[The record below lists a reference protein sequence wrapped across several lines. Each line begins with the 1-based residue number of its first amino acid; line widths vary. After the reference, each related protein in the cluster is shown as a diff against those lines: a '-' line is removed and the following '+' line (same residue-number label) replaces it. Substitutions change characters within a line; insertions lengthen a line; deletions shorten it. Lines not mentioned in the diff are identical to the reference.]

1 MGRRKWVPQKKQV
14 ATDEWSGRKALPQH
28 SLEWILAEEVLVPDR
43 TEIVEELAQLVDTDE
58 EMEQTPRNIKY
69 RKKKKKSRRN
79 QKTVHFSTP
88 LSVIIPNVELEI
100 VSLDSNSDE
109 PLLLQYNGVV
119 GTEETDHEHHDFF
132 LIESTRDIGVMFP
145 CDSKGRRVSITTP
158 HGIRVVLSLLCPQA
172 TRIQQE
178 VFQRAVSQDRT
189 LQIILVQRA
198 DQSWRLQL
206 YLTETAFRL
215 CHPSFVPVRTNVMA
229 WRSKKLQPVMDLR
242 IILETLFAA
251 PPVSENLLLPS
262 AKQVYSVTDNVQ
274 LVAAMQ
280 HEAQQLPMCIPG
292 LVPTLRPYQEHAV
305 RWMLQRESGTGVAG
319 EEWKLAWRVLNAD
332 IPSLTEWEGAND
344 VLLYN
349 PFMGWLAKAVN
360 EARSM
365 CVPPISDTR
374 GGILAESMGLGK
386 TVEVLACIL
395 ANPRPVEE
403 CSRTIN
409 QMPFVKRRLVFDDD
423 ASGEVDLSVLKTLD
437 DEEDNKV
444 NDSNKKQKVGV
455 VEDLAEFAEAEES
468 DVDSVKDE
476 SAAVCVSA
484 QNASEEQ
491 VEEAKV
497 NFQVVTPDVSRKP
510 FAIEERWLDDDN
522 VGSCICS
529 KLVCFSTAR
538 SGLAKSQPIV
548 ICKSCEEPMHWFC
561 ASFNTVHEMR
571 SKTKAVHLRQRYTNL
586 TIECGLCEDQLC
598 PCCVFSKKRKLKSA
612 ATLIVTPAAILNQW
626 TREIKRHTLRAD
638 KTQMNILIYEGINR
652 VTKMQGARK
661 LDESIKLLHPKVL
674 ATADIVL
681 MTFDALMGD
690 LGHSDDN
697 KFIASCEEESMFS
710 SQCSLRR
717 RKRYR
722 VVPSP
727 LQSIE
732 WWRVCLDEAQR
743 VETPTAASARMALKL
758 DAVHRWCVSGTPIGR
773 GKLEDLF
780 GLLLF
785 LRVEPFCHPA
795 WFKKCF
801 GPSSPQSIIGCRIA
815 SLLRHVFWR
824 STKALPCVREQMGVP
839 EQAETKTIL
848 NFSSVEKYFYDR
860 QLEETVALVGDVTER
875 TKTGK
880 KRKVV
885 QIQVLTERLHKLR
898 AACCH
903 PQVGSSGLAHGTKRR
918 WASPSNHESER
929 GLASRVMT
937 MSQILHRF
945 IDDARQKCEESQ
957 RLVILHTNGMGAI
970 ARLKVEAK
978 KRGIEVRV
986 SDAELLR
993 ESCRLYE
1000 ESLAL
1005 GEANAV
1011 PTLTTGEVLL
1021 TGSIGFREPQ
1031 RVIKS
1036 GSFVADW
1043 ECSSHSGEVWT
1054 RIDFEGARKIIQMTV
1069 RSIACVPPA
1078 VSNERNQHFTI
1089 KCLHAREIML
1099 QVSSAAVGGEFVD
1112 VASIIL
1118 PFSEAPAATHWQTIS
1133 NFRTNKSKSWR
1144 VVIKSFYN
1152 DGRDS
1157 FTSVDTNTF
1166 GVYAGLEIQLYEAD
1180 IANDPLQRLHCLHNA
1195 SLSLQLLLD
1204 ANNDQDAVDLIEEKI
1219 KKMKAEEEK
1228 IESLYLDVLRSIH
1241 TECHRKLSEENKE
1254 RERLEIELRVM
1265 HTSSRNKP
1273 IKDCWDDNW
1282 WDDFLVLLRLH
1293 GSENEQKAFCE
1304 KVVQDMDGY
1313 LRNTVDTTNSDG
1325 IIAFP
1330 EFGDVNGLRVAIN
1343 SRIERIRDGI
1353 GGKNNRTSRRAQEAL
1368 VEDGLHN
1375 VLTNKVLR
1383 FRCPAGGHKQCM
1395 HSILNL
1401 SASPDEEERFENS
1414 HCRVCKA
1421 DWLQMGPK
1429 CQHCKIGE
1437 NLEELAPD
1445 RVTLLLMTS
1454 LHAILKG
1461 PFGVSF
1467 FKKANVADAGISER
1481 ARLFWE
1487 VMEAERRERAAAW
1500 RMWRT
1505 HLDLL
1510 NDLDELGQCKS
1521 SMRILYD
1528 NEDVTTLSEEQLNAV
1543 VVPFDVHTRYH
1554 DHAAKAAMF
1563 MGDLRRAKDTL
1574 RFLRNQAVEEATKQE
1589 DNPKDD
1595 DQSDRCVL
1603 CLSGFGSER
1612 AVLRCGHSYHLSPC
1626 LEDLKARS
1634 RLIAC
1639 PMRCR
1644 IRTDPSEVMI
1654 ATAKRNDDG
1663 SRCRRNVKGSWGTK
1677 VTRLVADVL
1686 DIRDKGEKGVIFS
1699 QWEDMLDIV
1708 QGALTENGVLL
1719 ARATSMR
1726 HIGSRSETFL
1736 RDRAC
1741 TVLLL
1746 NVKNGAEGLTL
1757 LEATHVFMVEP
1768 LLNCGLD
1775 SQAINRVHRI
1785 GQHKKT
1791 YVHRYLM
1798 ADTIEMKID
1807 QLRVEH
1813 LDEEEQLEDSIYES
1827 KGTMLIRAGG
1837 IDGGFRSEQ
1846 ELLSVLQP

>member
-1 MGRRKWVPQKKQV
+1 M
-14 ATDEWSGRKALPQH
+14 
-28 SLEWILAEEVLVPDR
+28 AEEVLVPDR
-43 TEIVEELAQLVDTDE
+43 TEIVEELAQLVDTDDE
-58 EMEQTPRNIKY
+58 LEQKPRNSKR

-79 QKTVHFSTP
+79 KKTVHFSTP
-88 LSVIIPNVELEI
+88 LSVIIPNAELEI
-100 VSLDSNSDE
+100 VSADGNSDE

-119 GTEETDHEHHDFF
+119 GTEETDHEHYAF
-132 LIESTRDIGVMFP
+132 LTESTRDIGVIFP
-145 CDSKGRRVSITTP
+145 CDDDSSRRVSVTTCR
-158 HGIRVVLSLLCPQA
+158 GVRVALPILHPEP
-172 TRIQQE
+172 TRTLQE
-178 VFQRAVSQDRT
+178 AFLRAVSQDRT
-189 LQIILVQRA
+189 LQINLVQKGQNNA
-198 DQSWRLQL
+198 WRLQL
-206 YLTETAFRL
+206 YLTDAAFRL
-215 CHPSFVPVRTNVMA
+215 CHPAVVPLLTNAMA
-229 WRSKKLQPVMDLR
+229 WRSKKLQPAIDLR
-242 IILETLFAA
+242 MILETLFAI
-251 PPVSENLLLPS
+251 PHNKVHENRLPSPS

-274 LVAAMQ
+274 LRAAMEQ
-280 HEAQQLPMCIPG
+280 EAPPSPLCIPG

-305 RWMLQRESGTGVAG
+305 RWMLQREKGMGVAG
-319 EEWKLAWRVLNAD
+319 EEWKLAWRILKAD
-332 IPSLTEWEGAND
+332 TPALTEWEGADD

-349 PFMGWLAKAVN
+349 PFMGWLTKSIK

-365 CVPPISDTR
+365 CMPPLSDTR

-395 ANPRPVEE
+395 ANPRPAEV

-409 QMPFVKRRLVFDDD
+409 QTPSAKRRLVFDDD
-423 ASGEVDLSVLKTLD
+423 ASEEVDISVIKTIT
-437 DEEDNKV
+437 DEESNKV
-444 NDSNKKQKVGV
+444 NDSNKKQKVGA

-468 DVDSVKDE
+468 DAESRNDE
-476 SAAVCVSA
+476 MAVVRSSA

-491 VEEAKV
+491 EGDTKL
-497 NFQVVTPDVSRKP
+497 NFHVVTPDVSRKP
-510 FAIEERWLDDDN
+510 ILIEERWLDDDT

-529 KLVCFSTAR
+529 RLICFSTAHN
-538 SGLAKSQPIV
+538 GLSKSQPIV
-548 ICKSCEEPMHWFC
+548 ICRSCEEPMHWLC
-561 ASFNTVHEMR
+561 ASFDTVHEMR
-571 SKTKAVHLRQRYTNL
+571 SQTKAVHLRQRYTNL

-626 TREIKRHTLRAD
+626 TREIKRHAVRDD
-638 KTQMNILIYEGINR
+638 KTNMNVLIYEGINR

-674 ATADIVL
+674 ATADFVL

-690 LGHSDDN
+690 LGHSDEN
-697 KFIASCEEESMFS
+697 KFIVSGEEESMLS
-710 SQCSLRR
+710 NQCNLRR

-758 DAVHRWCVSGTPIGR
+758 EAVHRWCVSGTPIGR

-801 GPSSPQSIIGCRIA
+801 GPSSPQSNIGCRIA
-815 SLLRHVFWR
+815 TLLRHVFWR
-824 STKALPCVREQMGVP
+824 STKALEFVREQMGVP
-839 EQAETKTIL
+839 EQAETKIIL
-848 NFSSVEKYFYDR
+848 NFSSIEKHFYDR
-860 QLEETVALVGDVTER
+860 QLEETLTTVEDVTQR
-875 TKTGK
+875 TKAGK
-880 KRKVV
+880 KRKAV
-885 QIQVLTERLHKLR
+885 QIQLLAERLHKLR

-903 PQVGSSGLAHGTKRR
+903 PQVGSSGLGHGTKRR
-918 WASPSNHESER
+918 WAPSSNQESEK

-978 KRGIEVRV
+978 ERGIEVGE

-1000 ESLAL
+1000 ESLDL

-1021 TGSIGFREPQ
+1021 SGSIGFREPQ
-1031 RVIKS
+1031 RLVKS

-1043 ECSSHSGEVWT
+1043 ECSSHPGEVWT
-1054 RIDFEGARKIIQMTV
+1054 RIDFEGARKIIQMKV
-1069 RSIACVPPA
+1069 RPIVCVPQV
-1078 VSNERNQHFTI
+1078 VSSERNQHFTF

-1099 QVSSAAVGGEFVD
+1099 QVSSAAAGGEFVD
-1112 VASIIL
+1112 VASIIV
-1118 PFSEAPAATHWQTIS
+1118 PFSEAPATTHWQTIGG
-1133 NFRTNKSKSWR
+1133 FRTNKSKSWR
-1144 VVIKSFYN
+1144 VVVKGFYN
-1152 DGRDS
+1152 DGFEA
-1157 FTSVDTNTF
+1157 FTPVDTNTF
-1166 GVYAGLEIQLYEAD
+1166 GVYAGLEIQLHEAD

-1195 SLSLQLLLD
+1195 SLSLQLLLN
-1204 ANNDQDAVDLIEEKI
+1204 ANDDQDSVGAIKEKMQ
-1219 KKMKAEEEK
+1219 KMKTEEDK
-1228 IESLYLDVLRSIH
+1228 IESLYLDVLRSIQ

-1254 RERLEIELRVM
+1254 REKLEIELRMIRMM
-1265 HTSSRNKP
+1265 HTSSRAKSIN
-1273 IKDCWDDNW
+1273 DCWDDNW

-1293 GSENEQKAFCE
+1293 GSENEQKVFCE

-1343 SRIERIRDGI
+1343 SRIDRIRDGI

-1368 VEDGLHN
+1368 LEDSSAT

-1383 FRCPAGGHKQCM
+1383 FRCPAGGHNQCM
-1395 HSILNL
+1395 QSILSL

-1421 DWLQMGPK
+1421 DWLQTGPK

-1445 RVTLLLMTS
+1445 RVTLVLMTS

-1467 FKKANVADAGISER
+1467 LKKANVADTGISER

-1487 VMEAERRERAAAW
+1487 VLEAERRERAAAW

-1521 SMRILYD
+1521 SMRLLYD
-1528 NEDVTTLSEEQLNAV
+1528 GEDVTTLSEEQLNAV

-1574 RFLRNQAVEEATKQE
+1574 RFLKNQAVEEATLRDKPND
-1589 DNPKDD
+1589 DND

-1612 AVLRCGHSYHLSPC
+1612 AVLRCGHSYHLAPC

-1644 IRTDPSEVMI
+1644 IRTDPSDVMI
-1654 ATAKRNDDG
+1654 ATSKRNDDG
-1663 SRCRRNVKGSWGTK
+1663 SRCRRAVKGSWGTK
-1677 VTRLVADVL
+1677 VTQLVADVL

-1708 QGALTENGVLL
+1708 QEALMENGVSL

-1746 NVKNGAEGLTL
+1746 NVKHGAEGLTL

-1813 LDEEEQLEDSIYES
+1813 LDEEEQWEDSTHATKKS
-1827 KGTMLIRAGG
+1827 RTMMMIRAGG

-1846 ELLSVLQP
+1846 ELFSVLQP